1 MKNDGKRPYYT
12 GKDQRFKTGLAMRF
26 LCPFC
31 NAVITVENSA
41 LGYRT
46 VCSSCG
52 KSVLV
57 PSGEFDEGRVIG
69 DFAIRSKLGEGSIGA
84 VYKAYQ
90 ISLERVVALKIL
102 TRKFETAKGV
112 TEFLHEAR
120 NAARL
125 CHTNLVQSYAV
136 GAEDGLCYMAM
147 TYVTGE
153 TLRARIQREGAIP
166 CDEALHIVQQVAE
179 ALHCAWTEAGMIHR
193 DVKPDNI
200 MLSEHGVVKLT
211 DLGLAMNHA
220 EWREDMDIS
229 GSPSYMSPEQFA
241 GEKLDT
247 RSDIYSLGVT
257 LYQMLCGKLPFDA
270 ETIRSIA
277 RQHFEC
283 TPPSLAEQ
291 VPGLPSRV
299 VALVSKMMAKLPEK
313 RFRDMDELL
322 REIWHIRQSTAPDRT
337 NIPDVHTISMRR
349 LDYEVQKKA
358 LQPAHPNGT
367 RSSSH
372 TQRFGQ
378 VFYWVMAA
386 VPLLAIIIL
395 LTLVLIKTPEKSG
408 DGPFFT
414 AIDKDIAMFENLSSD
429 TSLSAGEVELEAV
442 RLIEKLERHLDDS
455 VRARALRSHIL
466 YLMKDRV
473 ADGHV
478 IDPEGLTLM
487 ENERDEFRRENRSLK
502 TEIDS
507 LRIKLDE
514 ASVAVSELDTARAEL
529 TNLRI
534 LWNDREKSIQDE
546 YGKLSGINSLLID
559 FLKMEISVH
568 SCEAWQKQRF
578 VGCADMI
585 DYAKSKYPFISAWL
599 EDLRIVNQL
608 GRRLASVFDDSGTK
622 YAGRKFGKDPVKT
635 VVSIDGGKINYTE
648 PGGIAKSV
656 PWTGLSQDDV
666 WAIVSN
672 NTDLFPSEGLTRAVF
687 ELLSGNVG
695 AAWSVKPETG
705 FLPDILSRYEA
716 YCVFLIRMECDQNRE
731 RAAGMLQTF
740 RRRFA
745 GMPSFEKEAAELQ
758 KLLERK

>member
-1 MKNDGKRPYYT
+1 
-12 GKDQRFKTGLAMRF
+12 MRF

-102 TRKFETAKGV
+102 TKKFKTAKGV

-136 GAEDGLCYMAM
+136 GEEDGLCYMAM

-257 LYQMLCGKLPFDA
+257 LYQMLCGNLPFDA

-277 RQHFEC
+277 RQHFES
-283 TPPSLAEQ
+283 TPPSLSEL

-299 VALVSKMMAKLPEK
+299 VSLVSKMMAKLPEK

-322 REIWHIRQSTAPDRT
+322 REIWHIRQSTAPDRA
-337 NIPDVHTISMRR
+337 NIPEVHTISMRR

-358 LQPAHPNGT
+358 LQPAPDGT
-367 RSSSH
+367 RKPPPAQKS
-372 TQRFGQ
+372 GQ
-378 VFYWVMAA
+378 LFYWVMGA
-386 VPLLAIIIL
+386 VPLLAIVIL
-395 LTLVLIKTPEKSG
+395 LSLVLIKTPEKSG
-408 DGPFFT
+408 DGPFFS
-414 AIDKDIAMFENLSSD
+414 AIDKDIAMFEKLSSD

-442 RLIEKLERHLDDS
+442 RLIEKLDRHMEDS

-466 YLMKDRV
+466 YLMKGRI

-478 IDPEGLTLM
+478 IDPEGLRLM
-487 ENERDEFRRENRSLK
+487 ENDLAGLRRENKSLK
-502 TEIDS
+502 SEID
-507 LRIKLDE
+507 LLKIRLDE
-514 ASVAVSELDTARAEL
+514 ASVAVSELDTAKAEL

-534 LWNDREKSIQDE
+534 LWADREKSIQDE
-546 YGKLSGINSLLID
+546 HGNLSGINSRLTD
-559 FLKMEISVH
+559 FLKTEISVH
-568 SCEAWQKQRF
+568 ACDAWQKQRF
-578 VGCADMI
+578 VRCADMI
-585 DYAKSKYPFISAWL
+585 DDAKSKYPFISAWL
-599 EDLRIVNQL
+599 EDLRVVNQL
-608 GRRLASVFDDSGTK
+608 GRRMAGVFDDSGTK
-622 YAGRKFGKDPVKT
+622 YAGRKFGKNPEKT
-635 VVSIDGGKINYTE
+635 VVSIDGGRINYTE
-648 PGGIAKSV
+648 AGGALKSV

-666 WAIVSN
+666 WAIVSK
-672 NTDLFPSEGLTRAVF
+672 NTELFPAEGTTRAVF
-687 ELLSGNVG
+687 ELISGNIG
-695 AAWSVKPETG
+695 AAWAVKPETRS
-705 FLPDILSRYEA
+705 LPDILNHYET
-716 YCVFLIRMECDQNRE
+716 YCAFLIRMECDQS
-731 RAAGMLQTF
+731 RADAAAMLQTF

-745 GMPSFEKEAAELQ
+745 GMPSAEKDAAE
-758 KLLERK
+758 